1 MKIHITES
9 QLKYIRRYE
18 QLKDCVKSDYEF
30 LLNQGV
36 PSNEAKEITIDHSSL
51 TYLED
56 EDTDIEFTDENVF
69 DLRDFIEDNFE
80 DLIS

>member
-30 LLNQGV
+30 LLNQGL
-36 PSNEAKEITIDHSSL
+36 PSDEAKMITIDHSSL

>member
-30 LLNQGV
+30 LLNQGL
-36 PSNEAKEITIDHSSL
+36 SSDEAKEITIDHSSL

-69 DLRDFIEDNFE
+69 ELRDFVEDNFE